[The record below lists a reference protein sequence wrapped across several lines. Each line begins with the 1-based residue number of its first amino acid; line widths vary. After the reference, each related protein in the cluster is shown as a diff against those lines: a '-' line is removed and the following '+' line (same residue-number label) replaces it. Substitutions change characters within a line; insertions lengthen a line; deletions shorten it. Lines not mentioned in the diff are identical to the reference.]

1 MRAAG
6 ILLFPIA
13 GLALAACSQQDSAE
27 NADDFANR
35 IGAQENAVT
44 APSQEQVQTQAS
56 MPNAPVAQIPA
67 GAQATQLERLGDI
80 ANVDLGARTG
90 GCTFQE
96 VGREVFVTAGN
107 PSTGRGVIRVGG
119 ELVTV
124 EANGGLNAIRSG
136 TTFSA
141 AGVSISVAPAAGD
154 QARRPANMVVTDANN
169 VTQSYSGDW
178 ICG

>member
-1 MRAAG
+1 MIRADTDG
-6 ILLFPIA
+6 Q
-13 GLALAACSQQDSAE
+13 GDG
-27 NADDFANR
+27 
-35 IGAQENAVT
+35 GAQEGASK
-44 APSQEQVQTQAS
+44 APTQEQVEAQAN
-56 MPNAPVAQIPA
+56 MPNSAVAQIPA

-124 EANGGLNAIRSG
+124 EANGGLNAIRNG

-141 AGVSISVAPAAGD
+141 AGVSISVAPAEGN